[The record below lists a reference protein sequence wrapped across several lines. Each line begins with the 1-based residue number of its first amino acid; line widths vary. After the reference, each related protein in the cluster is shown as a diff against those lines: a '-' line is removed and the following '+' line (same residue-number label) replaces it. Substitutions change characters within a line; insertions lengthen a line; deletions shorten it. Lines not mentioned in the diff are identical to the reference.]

1 MRFELAGIN
10 TSCILMPFGGRPGS
24 IWLMNLTGTSFAELQ
39 AALKRL
45 GKTSI
50 PELFAERVRDEPDK
64 VAVRYK
70 QGGVFRQLT
79 WTAYREEI
87 RAVAAGLIQQGLEP
101 GARIAIMGDVC
112 IEYLL
117 ADLAATF
124 IGAIPCGI
132 YPTSS
137 PDEVA
142 YVLRLVGARM
152 FVAEDQ
158 EHLDRLLD
166 AEAKENAPLVDKI
179 IVCDERA
186 LFLYDDPRIELFGE
200 LARKGREDPDSAG
213 HLIEL
218 EQRVRPDQAS
228 AIIFT
233 SGTTGYPK
241 AAYRTQSADIIGFGF
256 SFLEVMPEMRKRPHR
271 VVCQLP
277 LAHGMGRA
285 IAIYVPLMASMIPHI
300 GEPNQSLPS
309 LMNEVRPTY
318 LMGVPRT
325 WEKIVAHVQVAV
337 DSAGVVAR
345 TAFAWSSAV
354 GRRRVRQIWKH
365 GRASWYL
372 EAIYW
377 PLWLTVIWPAL
388 HKLGLTYA
396 VGACSG
402 GASLPPVVHETVEA
416 WGIPLR
422 DMFGMTET
430 GGIGAQ
436 VGKWP
441 APVSA
446 ITPMAACQ
454 VRASDD
460 GELCLRGP
468 GAIIG
473 YWNDDAASKALFDSE
488 GYVRSGDIATLFE
501 GGAFRIVD
509 RKKDILI
516 TSGGKNIAPAT
527 VENALRCSP
536 YISEVIVFGDQR
548 KYIAALIEIDFE
560 NVAQWAR
567 QRQIPYTGYMSLSQN
582 EKVVQLIVQEVER
595 LNQRLARVEQVK
607 QFRILPKELVPEDG
621 DTTPTRKVK
630 RTHAYKLFGGIVEA
644 MYVDDD
650 AKDTVAT

>member
-1 MRFELAGIN
+1 MMYFNAVLSPEL
-10 TSCILMPFGGRPGS
+10 RV
-24 IWLMNLTGTSFAELQ
+24 MNLTGNSLSELQ
-39 AALKRL
+39 LALQRL
-45 GKTSI
+45 RNTSI
-50 PELFAERVRDEPDK
+50 PELFAERVREGPDN
-64 VAVRYK
+64 VALRYK
-70 QGGVFRQLT
+70 RGGVFRELT
-79 WTAYREEI
+79 WTAYRKEI
-87 RAVAAGLIQQGLEP
+87 RTVAAGLIQCGLEP

-124 IGAIPCGI
+124 VGAIPCGV

-137 PDEVA
+137 PEEVA
-142 YVLRLVGARM
+142 YVLRLAGARI

-186 LFLYDDPRIELFGE
+186 LFLYNDTRIEFFSSVE
-200 LARKGREDPDSAG
+200 RKGREHANSIARAA
-213 HLIEL
+213 EL
-218 EQRVRPDQAS
+218 EAQVRSDQTS

-241 AAYRTQSADIIGFGF
+241 AAYRTQSSDVIGFGF

-285 IAIYVPLMASMIPHI
+285 VAVYVPLLASMVPHI

-309 LMNEVRPTY
+309 VMNEVRPTY
-318 LMGVPRT
+318 VMGVPRT
-325 WEKIVAHVQVAV
+325 WEKIVAHVQVEV
-337 DSAGVVAR
+337 DSAGFLAR
-345 TAFAWSSAV
+345 AAFALATFV
-354 GRRRVRQIWKH
+354 GRKRVRRIWKQ
-365 GRASWYL
+365 GSVPWYL

-377 PLWLTVIWPAL
+377 PLWVAILWPAL
-388 HKLGLTYA
+388 HKIGLTYA
-396 VGACSG
+396 IGACSG
-402 GASLPPVVHETVEA
+402 GAPLPPAVHETLEA
-416 WGIPLR
+416 WGVPVR

-436 VGKWP
+436 TGKWP
-441 APVSA
+441 APESA
-446 ITPMAACQ
+446 IRPMAACD
-454 VRASDD
+454 VRVSAD
-460 GELCLRGP
+460 GELCLRSP
-468 GAIIG
+468 GNVVG
-473 YWNDDAASKALFDSE
+473 YWNDEAASKTLLDAK
-488 GYVRSGDIATLFE
+488 GYVRSGDIVTAFKDGE
-501 GGAFRIVD
+501 FRIID

-516 TSGGKNIAPAT
+516 TSGGKNIAPAA

-536 YISEVIVFGDQR
+536 YISEVIAFGDQR
-548 KYIAALIEIDFE
+548 KYISALIEIDFE

-567 QRQIPYTGYMSLSQN
+567 QHQIAYTGYMSLSQN
-582 EKVVQLIVQEVER
+582 EKVVKLIAKEIEQ

-607 QFRILPKELVPEDG
+607 KFKILPKELVPEDG

-630 RTHAYKLFGGIVEA
+630 RAHAYKLFGQIVEE
-644 MYVDDD
+644 MYGE
-650 AKDTVAT
+650 DTVQEAVGIGSTG